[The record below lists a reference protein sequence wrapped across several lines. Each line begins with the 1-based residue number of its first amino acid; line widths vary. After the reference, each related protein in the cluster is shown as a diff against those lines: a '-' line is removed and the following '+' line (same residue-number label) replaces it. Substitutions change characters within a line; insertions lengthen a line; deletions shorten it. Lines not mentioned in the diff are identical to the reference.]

1 MIRQN
6 LKLILCLLLFTST
19 FTGCAGQKITPMNE
33 QERSIRDLNER
44 ALKAAS
50 SGRQNDANKLLAEAL
65 LIANSMD
72 NKDARIITL
81 LNQSRLAR
89 HAGMLTEAT
98 RLTDEAMLLA
108 TNSKLYSDVAQEKA
122 LQGIAENRLDDAT
135 KWAEQALQKEQGN
148 LMGRRLNLLA
158 RIQLLK
164 NNLAEAELLANQ
176 GLSATKDA
184 GMELEHA
191 NSLRM
196 LGIIKTVYK
205 DHEQAEELLQQALE
219 IDRQQAEP
227 LKIAA
232 DLDALAE
239 LAGKRGDDL
248 AEKNYRQRGN
258 LIRKSLKALQQDW

>member
-1 MIRQN
+1 MTRYS
-6 LKLILCLLLFTST
+6 LIHLLQLLLLVCIC
-19 FTGCAGQKITPMNE
+19 TGCAGKKITPLHE
-33 QERSIRDLNER
+33 QERNIMDLNRR
-44 ALKAAS
+44 ALQAATT
-50 SGRQNDANKLLAEAL
+50 GNRNNAEELFDRAL

-72 NKDARIITL
+72 NKDAQIITL

-98 RLTDEAMLLA
+98 RLTDEALLLA
-108 TNSKLYSDVAQEKA
+108 TDSRLYSDVAQEKA
-122 LQGIAENRLDDAT
+122 IQAVAENRLDDAT
-135 KWAEQALQKEQGN
+135 EWGKQALLKETGE
-148 LMGRRLNLLA
+148 LTGRRLNLLA
-158 RIQLLK
+158 RIYLLK
-164 NNLAEAELLANQ
+164 NNLIEAELLANR

-248 AEKNYRQRGN
+248 AEKNYRQRGD